1 MKFNIFTLYKEAQTA
16 TNSFDEE
23 KRKMRSV
30 IMSIGAVVLLATSNL
45 FGQMLTISFTIA
57 QQDDPAYMLYKTGY
71 NLILQSRYKDAQR
84 KFEEVLK
91 FYPKSS
97 YLDDASYWY
106 AYSLRYQD
114 KKRAIDALKKH
125 LTQFPKSRYRSD
137 ALEDLAELQARVQQS
152 MVVRADTLR
161 GNRLRVNVPEITVDT
176 PTPDRRIYHDWDF
189 APGEELAV
197 GIFLGEMQDEME
209 WGSLWPWF
217 SPKKNL
223 DENTR
228 LKISALR
235 GIAAEKDSESFRTVR
250 DILLDRS
257 ENLQLRE
264 QALRLFAGYRRF
276 DLLPT
281 LKDVAKTDPEH
292 RLRLGAIYYICKYD
306 RDKEGATDALMEIY
320 HSTPKDSVRL
330 KKRLLYSIAKT
341 RSEKGMDFLVSIA
354 NSNEDYKLRESA
366 LYWLGKYGGGKG
378 KKALYEILKRK

>member
-1 MKFNIFTLYKEAQTA
+1 MFI
-16 TNSFDEE
+16 
-23 KRKMRSV
+23 V
-30 IMSIGAVVLLATSNL
+30 AVVLLATSNL
-45 FGQMLTISFTIA
+45 FGQPSTFGLTIE
-57 QQDDPAYMLYKTGY
+57 QEDDPAYVLYKTGY
-71 NLILQSRYKDAQR
+71 NLILQSRYRDAQR

-91 FYPKSS
+91 FYPKSR
-97 YLDDASYWY
+97 YREDASYWY

-137 ALEDLAELQARVQQS
+137 VLEDLAELQARLQRGVA
-152 MVVRADTLR
+152 VRADSLR
-161 GNRLRVNVPEITVDT
+161 RNRLRVNVPEITVDA
-176 PTPDRRIYHDWDF
+176 PTPDILIDHDWDF

-197 GIFLGEMQDEME
+197 GIFLDEMQDELE
-209 WGSLWPWF
+209 WGSLLLWF

-257 ENLQLRE
+257 ENLALRE
-264 QALRLFAGYRRF
+264 QALRLFARYHGF
-276 DLLPT
+276 DILPT
-281 LKDVAKTDPEH
+281 LKDVAKTDPED
-292 RLRLGAIYYICKYD
+292 RLRLGAIYYIRKYD

-320 HSTPKDSVRL
+320 HSTPKDNVRM
-330 KKRLLYSIAKT
+330 KERLLYSIAKT

-354 NSNEDYKLRESA
+354 NSNEDYRLRESA
-366 LYWLGKYGGGKG
+366 VYWLGKYGEG
-378 KKALYEILKRK
+378 KKKKKLYEILKRK